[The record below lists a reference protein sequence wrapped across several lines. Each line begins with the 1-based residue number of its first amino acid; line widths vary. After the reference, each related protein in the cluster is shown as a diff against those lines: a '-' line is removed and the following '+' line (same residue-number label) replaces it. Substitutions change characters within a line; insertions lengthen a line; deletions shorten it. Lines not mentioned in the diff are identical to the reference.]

1 MNATSSREPPACTRC
16 GEALSYSGHVDK
28 TAMGHQNREQER
40 GIFKCRNE
48 ACENFETVV
57 EPS

>member
-1 MNATSSREPPACTRC
+1 
-16 GEALSYSGHVDK
+16 
-28 TAMGHQNREQER
+28 MGHQNREQER